1 MSRKKRESKVDKSFR
16 VIPEYRNEVDV
27 NKLCK
32 VLIFAARE
40 MSGNSGQKECKTANK

>member
-1 MSRKKRESKVDKSFR
+1 MSRKRREPKVDKSFR
-16 VIPEYRNEVDV
+16 VIPEYREQIDV

-40 MSGNSGQKECKTANK
+40 MAGEIGQKGCKAADK